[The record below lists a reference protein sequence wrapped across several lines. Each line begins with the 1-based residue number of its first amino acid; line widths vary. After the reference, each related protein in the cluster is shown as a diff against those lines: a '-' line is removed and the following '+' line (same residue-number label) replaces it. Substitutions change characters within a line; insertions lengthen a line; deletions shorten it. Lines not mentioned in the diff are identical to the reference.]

1 MDLIANYSQ
10 MKKNSEV
17 EDRWEENIQTIIW
30 KKEKMENTEKSI
42 NDT

>member
-10 MKKNSEV
+10 MKKNREV